1 MKKGLALMF
10 ACMLAITASAQEHL
24 TFKGI
29 AINGSLTSFVSK
41 LKAQGFTETAKD
53 NTSTV
58 LEGEFGGR
66 DCQIFINASQSTQTV
81 YQAVVVLDKDNS
93 WSSLKSTYSEYKSLL
108 KSKYGSGTSYE
119 RFMSPYEEG
128 DGYEMTAVRNDKCL
142 YCTIYEL
149 QNGKILLTINDVYN
163 GAVLLYY
170 TDKINGNL
178 ADREKSTQQIND
190 L

>member
-1 MKKGLALMF
+1 
-10 ACMLAITASAQEHL
+10 
-24 TFKGI
+24 
-29 AINGSLTSFVSK
+29 
-41 LKAQGFTETAKD
+41 
-53 NTSTV
+53 
-58 LEGEFGGR
+58 
-66 DCQIFINASQSTQTV
+66 
-81 YQAVVVLDKDNS
+81 
-93 WSSLKSTYSEYKSLL
+93 
-108 KSKYGSGTSYE
+108 